1 MSATETDLNLNKYIG
16 LSFPLRA
23 GGNQDFQMTKT
34 SLEQAQHNIRNLI
47 LTYPGERV
55 NQPEFGCR
63 LRDLLFEQYTEDLSS
78 RIQDEIQEAIST
90 WLPYINISSV
100 NIVQSDE
107 DPNTTSVD
115 IDFAL
120 NYEPDR
126 FNSITLNF
134 DGDSESTSIGY

>member
-1 MSATETDLNLNKYIG
+1 MSATETDLNLNTYIG

-63 LRDLLFEQYTEDLSS
+63 LRDLLFEQLDDELPN
-78 RIQDEIQEAIST
+78 RIEEEVRRSIAQ
-90 WLPYINISSV
+90 WLPYVNVVTVDTLTEEGDKNKVFVQVKYTTTLNPETIN
-100 NIVQSDE
+100 Q
-107 DPNTTSVD
+107 
-115 IDFAL
+115 
-120 NYEPDR
+120 
-126 FNSITLNF
+126 ITL
-134 DGDSESTSIGY
+134 DAGYVADTTY

>member
-1 MSATETDLNLNKYIG
+1 MSATETDLNLNTYIG

-63 LRDLLFEQYTEDLSS
+63 LRDLLFEQLDDELPT
-78 RIQDEIQEAIST
+78 RIEEEVRRSIAQ
-90 WLPYINISSV
+90 WLPYVNVVTVDTLTEEGDKNKVFVQVKYTTTLNPETIN
-100 NIVQSDE
+100 Q
-107 DPNTTSVD
+107 
-115 IDFAL
+115 
-120 NYEPDR
+120 
-126 FNSITLNF
+126 ITL
-134 DGDSESTSIGY
+134 DAGYVADTIY

>member
-23 GGNQDFQMTKT
+23 GGNQDFQMTKA

-63 LRDLLFEQYTEDLSS
+63 LRDLLFEQLDGELPT
-78 RIQDEIQEAIST
+78 RIDEEVRRSISQ
-90 WLPYINISSV
+90 WLPYV
-100 NIVQSDE
+100 NVVQVETLTDE
-107 DPNTTSVD
+107 GDTNRVFVQVKYTT
-115 IDFAL
+115 
-120 NYEPDR
+120 
-126 FNSITLNF
+126 TLNPQTINQITV
-134 DGDSESTSIGY
+134 DAGYVTDTTY

>member
-1 MSATETDLNLNKYIG
+1 MSATETDLNLNTYIG

-63 LRDLLFEQYTEDLSS
+63 LRDLLFEQLDDELPN
-78 RIQDEIQEAIST
+78 RIEEEVRRSIAQ
-90 WLPYINISSV
+90 WLPYVNVVTVDTLTEEGDKNKVFVQVKYTTTLNPETIN
-100 NIVQSDE
+100 Q
-107 DPNTTSVD
+107 
-115 IDFAL
+115 
-120 NYEPDR
+120 
-126 FNSITLNF
+126 ITL
-134 DGDSESTSIGY
+134 DAGYVADTIY

>member
-1 MSATETDLNLNKYIG
+1 MSATETDLNLNTYIG

-63 LRDLLFEQYTEDLSS
+63 LRDLLFEQLDGELPT
-78 RIQDEIQEAIST
+78 RIDEEVRRSISQ
-90 WLPYINISSV
+90 WLPYV
-100 NIVQSDE
+100 NVVQVETLTDE
-107 DPNTTSVD
+107 GDTNRVFVQVKYTT
-115 IDFAL
+115 
-120 NYEPDR
+120 
-126 FNSITLNF
+126 TLNPQTINQITV
-134 DGDSESTSIGY
+134 DAGYVTDTTY

>member
-1 MSATETDLNLNKYIG
+1 MSATETDLNLNTYIG

-63 LRDLLFEQYTEDLSS
+63 LRDLLFEQIDDELPN
-78 RIQDEIQEAIST
+78 RIEEEVRRSIAQ
-90 WLPYINISSV
+90 WLPYVNVVTVDTLTEEGDKNKVFVQVKYTTTLNPETIN
-100 NIVQSDE
+100 Q
-107 DPNTTSVD
+107 
-115 IDFAL
+115 
-120 NYEPDR
+120 
-126 FNSITLNF
+126 ITL
-134 DGDSESTSIGY
+134 DAGYVADTIY

>member
-1 MSATETDLNLNKYIG
+1 MSATETDLNLNTYIG

-63 LRDLLFEQYTEDLSS
+63 LRDLLFEQLDGELPT
-78 RIQDEIQEAIST
+78 RIDEEVRRSISQ
-90 WLPYINISSV
+90 WLPYVNVVQVETLTDEGDTNRVFVQVKYTTTLNPQTIN
-100 NIVQSDE
+100 Q
-107 DPNTTSVD
+107 
-115 IDFAL
+115 
-120 NYEPDR
+120 
-126 FNSITLNF
+126 ITL
-134 DGDSESTSIGY
+134 DAGYVADTTY

>member
-1 MSATETDLNLNKYIG
+1 MSATETDLNLNTYIG

-63 LRDLLFEQYTEDLSS
+63 LRDLLFEQLDGELPT
-78 RIQDEIQEAIST
+78 RIDEEVRRSISQ
-90 WLPYINISSV
+90 WLPYVNVVQVETLTDEGDTNRVFVQVKYTTTLNPETIN
-100 NIVQSDE
+100 Q
-107 DPNTTSVD
+107 
-115 IDFAL
+115 
-120 NYEPDR
+120 
-126 FNSITLNF
+126 ITL
-134 DGDSESTSIGY
+134 DAGYVADTTY

>member
-1 MSATETDLNLNKYIG
+1 MSATETDLNLNTYIG

-63 LRDLLFEQYTEDLSS
+63 LRDLLFEQLDDELPN
-78 RIQDEIQEAIST
+78 RIEEEVRRSISQ
-90 WLPYINISSV
+90 WLPYVNVVTVDTLTEEGDENKVFVQVKYTTTLNPETIN
-100 NIVQSDE
+100 Q
-107 DPNTTSVD
+107 
-115 IDFAL
+115 
-120 NYEPDR
+120 
-126 FNSITLNF
+126 ITL
-134 DGDSESTSIGY
+134 DAGYVADTTY

>member
-1 MSATETDLNLNKYIG
+1 MSATETDLNLNTYIG

-63 LRDLLFEQYTEDLSS
+63 LRDLLFEQLDDELPN
-78 RIQDEIQEAIST
+78 RIEEEVRRSISQ
-90 WLPYINISSV
+90 WLPYVNVVTVDTLTEEGDENKVFVQVKYTTTLNPETIN
-100 NIVQSDE
+100 Q
-107 DPNTTSVD
+107 
-115 IDFAL
+115 
-120 NYEPDR
+120 
-126 FNSITLNF
+126 ITL
-134 DGDSESTSIGY
+134 DAGYVADTIY

>member
-1 MSATETDLNLNKYIG
+1 MSATETDLNLNTYIG

-63 LRDLLFEQYTEDLSS
+63 LRDLLFEQLDGELPT
-78 RIQDEIQEAIST
+78 RIDEEVRRSISQ
-90 WLPYINISSV
+90 WLPYVNVVQVETLTDEGDTNRVFVQVKYTTTLNPETIN
-100 NIVQSDE
+100 Q
-107 DPNTTSVD
+107 
-115 IDFAL
+115 
-120 NYEPDR
+120 
-126 FNSITLNF
+126 ITL
-134 DGDSESTSIGY
+134 DAGYVADTIY

>member
-1 MSATETDLNLNKYIG
+1 MSATETDLNLNTYIG

-63 LRDLLFEQYTEDLSS
+63 LRDLLFEQLDDELPN
-78 RIQDEIQEAIST
+78 RIEEEVRRSISQ
-90 WLPYINISSV
+90 WLPYVNVVTVDTLTEEGDKNKVFVQVKYTTTLNPETIN
-100 NIVQSDE
+100 Q
-107 DPNTTSVD
+107 
-115 IDFAL
+115 
-120 NYEPDR
+120 
-126 FNSITLNF
+126 ITL
-134 DGDSESTSIGY
+134 DAGYVADTTY

>member
-1 MSATETDLNLNKYIG
+1 MSATETDLNLNTYIG

-63 LRDLLFEQYTEDLSS
+63 LRDLLFEQLDDELPT
-78 RIQDEIQEAIST
+78 RIEEEVRRSIGQ
-90 WLPYINISSV
+90 WLPYVNVVTVDTLTEEGDKNKVFVQVKYTTTLNPQTIN
-100 NIVQSDE
+100 Q
-107 DPNTTSVD
+107 
-115 IDFAL
+115 
-120 NYEPDR
+120 
-126 FNSITLNF
+126 ITL
-134 DGDSESTSIGY
+134 DAGYVADTTY

>member
-1 MSATETDLNLNKYIG
+1 MSATETDLNLNTYIG

-63 LRDLLFEQYTEDLSS
+63 LRDLLFEQLDDELPA
-78 RIQDEIQEAIST
+78 RIEEEVRRSIGQ
-90 WLPYINISSV
+90 WLPYVNVVTVDTLTEEGDKNKVFVQVKYTTTLNPETIN
-100 NIVQSDE
+100 Q
-107 DPNTTSVD
+107 
-115 IDFAL
+115 
-120 NYEPDR
+120 
-126 FNSITLNF
+126 ITL
-134 DGDSESTSIGY
+134 DAGYVADTIY

>member
-63 LRDLLFEQYTEDLSS
+63 LRDLLFEQLDGELPT
-78 RIQDEIQEAIST
+78 RIDEEVRRSISQ
-90 WLPYINISSV
+90 WLPYV
-100 NIVQSDE
+100 NVVQVETLTDE
-107 DPNTTSVD
+107 GDTNRVFVQVKYTT
-115 IDFAL
+115 
-120 NYEPDR
+120 
-126 FNSITLNF
+126 TLNPQTINQITV
-134 DGDSESTSIGY
+134 DAG

>member
-63 LRDLLFEQYTEDLSS
+63 LRDLLFEQLDDELPN
-78 RIQDEIQEAIST
+78 RIEEEVRRSIAQ
-90 WLPYINISSV
+90 WLPYVNVVTVDTLTEEGDKNKVFVQVKYTTTLNPETIN
-100 NIVQSDE
+100 Q
-107 DPNTTSVD
+107 
-115 IDFAL
+115 
-120 NYEPDR
+120 
-126 FNSITLNF
+126 ITL
-134 DGDSESTSIGY
+134 DAGYVADTIY

>member
-1 MSATETDLNLNKYIG
+1 MSATETDLNLNTYIG

-63 LRDLLFEQYTEDLSS
+63 LRDLLFEQLDGELPT
-78 RIQDEIQEAIST
+78 RIDEEVRRSISQ
-90 WLPYINISSV
+90 WLPYVNVVQVETLTDEGDTNRVFVQVKYTTTLNPQTIN
-100 NIVQSDE
+100 Q
-107 DPNTTSVD
+107 
-115 IDFAL
+115 
-120 NYEPDR
+120 
-126 FNSITLNF
+126 ITL
-134 DGDSESTSIGY
+134 DAGYVADTIY

>member
-63 LRDLLFEQYTEDLSS
+63 LRDLLFEQLDGELPT
-78 RIQDEIQEAIST
+78 RIDEEVRRSISQ
-90 WLPYINISSV
+90 WLPYVNVVQVETLTDEGDTNRVFVQVKYTTTLNPQTIN
-100 NIVQSDE
+100 Q
-107 DPNTTSVD
+107 
-115 IDFAL
+115 
-120 NYEPDR
+120 
-126 FNSITLNF
+126 ITL
-134 DGDSESTSIGY
+134 DAGYVADTTY

>member
-1 MSATETDLNLNKYIG
+1 MSATETDLNLNTYIG

-63 LRDLLFEQYTEDLSS
+63 LRDLLFEQLNDELPT
-78 RIQDEIQEAIST
+78 RIDEEVRRSISQ
-90 WLPYINISSV
+90 WLPYV
-100 NIVQSDE
+100 NVVQVETLTDE
-107 DPNTTSVD
+107 GDTNRVFVQVKYTT
-115 IDFAL
+115 
-120 NYEPDR
+120 
-126 FNSITLNF
+126 TLNPQTINQITV
-134 DGDSESTSIGY
+134 DAGYVTDTTY

>member
-63 LRDLLFEQYTEDLSS
+63 LRDLLFEQYTEDLTE
-78 RIQDEIQEAIST
+78 RIKQEIQEAISEEHT
-90 WLPYINISSV
+90 SEL
-100 NIVQSDE
+100 QSRLHLVCRLLLE
-107 DPNTTSVD
+107 KKKNTKLTNK
-115 IDFAL
+115 L
-120 NYEPDR
+120 HKYNK
-126 FNSITLNF
+126 TMT
-134 DGDSESTSIGY
+134 ESQKTG

>member
-1 MSATETDLNLNKYIG
+1 MSATETDLNLNTYIG

-63 LRDLLFEQYTEDLSS
+63 LRDLLFEQLDDELPT
-78 RIQDEIQEAIST
+78 RIEEEVRRSIGQ
-90 WLPYINISSV
+90 WLPYVNVVTVDTLTEEGDKNKVFVQVKYTTTLNPETIN
-100 NIVQSDE
+100 Q
-107 DPNTTSVD
+107 
-115 IDFAL
+115 
-120 NYEPDR
+120 
-126 FNSITLNF
+126 ITL
-134 DGDSESTSIGY
+134 DAGYVADTTY

>member
-55 NQPEFGCR
+55 TQPEFGCR
-63 LRDLLFEQYTEDLSS
+63 LRDLLFEQLNDELPT
-78 RIQDEIQEAIST
+78 RIDEEVRRSISQ
-90 WLPYINISSV
+90 WLPYINVVQV
-100 NIVQSDE
+100 NTLTDEGDVNKVFVQVE
-107 DPNTTSVD
+107 YTT
-115 IDFAL
+115 
-120 NYEPDR
+120 
-126 FNSITLNF
+126 TLNPQTINQITV
-134 DGDSESTSIGY
+134 DAGYVTDTTY

>member
-1 MSATETDLNLNKYIG
+1 MSATETDLNLNTYIG

-63 LRDLLFEQYTEDLSS
+63 LRDLLFEQLNDELPT
-78 RIQDEIQEAIST
+78 RIDEEVRRSISQ
-90 WLPYINISSV
+90 WLPYINVVQV
-100 NIVQSDE
+100 NTLTDEGDVNKVFVQVE
-107 DPNTTSVD
+107 YTT
-115 IDFAL
+115 
-120 NYEPDR
+120 
-126 FNSITLNF
+126 TLNPQTINQITV
-134 DGDSESTSIGY
+134 DAGYVTDTTY

>member
-63 LRDLLFEQYTEDLSS
+63 LRDLLFEQLDGELPT
-78 RIQDEIQEAIST
+78 RIDEEVRRSISQ
-90 WLPYINISSV
+90 WLPYV
-100 NIVQSDE
+100 NVVQVETLTDE
-107 DPNTTSVD
+107 GDTNRVFVQVKYTT
-115 IDFAL
+115 
-120 NYEPDR
+120 
-126 FNSITLNF
+126 TLNPQTINQITV
-134 DGDSESTSIGY
+134 DAGYVTDTTY

>member
-63 LRDLLFEQYTEDLSS
+63 LRDLLFEQLDDELPT
-78 RIQDEIQEAIST
+78 RIDEEVRRSISQ
-90 WLPYINISSV
+90 WLPYV
-100 NIVQSDE
+100 NVVQVETLTDE
-107 DPNTTSVD
+107 GDTNRVFVQVKYTT
-115 IDFAL
+115 
-120 NYEPDR
+120 
-126 FNSITLNF
+126 TLNPQTINQITV
-134 DGDSESTSIGY
+134 DAGYVTDTTY

>member
-1 MSATETDLNLNKYIG
+1 MSATETDLNLNTYIG

-63 LRDLLFEQYTEDLSS
+63 LRDLLFEQLDDELPN
-78 RIQDEIQEAIST
+78 RIEEEVRRSIGQ
-90 WLPYINISSV
+90 WLPYV
-100 NIVQSDE
+100 NVVTVDTLTEEGDKNKVFVQVKD
-107 DPNTTSVD
+107 TT
-115 IDFAL
+115 
-120 NYEPDR
+120 
-126 FNSITLNF
+126 TLNPETINQITV
-134 DGDSESTSIGY
+134 DAGYLADTTY

>member
-63 LRDLLFEQYTEDLSS
+63 LRDLLFEQLDDELPT
-78 RIQDEIQEAIST
+78 RIEEEVRRSIGQ
-90 WLPYINISSV
+90 WLPYVNVVTVDTLTEEGDKNKVFVQVKYTTTLNPETIN
-100 NIVQSDE
+100 Q
-107 DPNTTSVD
+107 
-115 IDFAL
+115 
-120 NYEPDR
+120 
-126 FNSITLNF
+126 ITL
-134 DGDSESTSIGY
+134 DAGYVADTIY

>member
-63 LRDLLFEQYTEDLSS
+63 LRDLLFEQLDDELPT
-78 RIQDEIQEAIST
+78 RIEEEVRRSIAQ
-90 WLPYINISSV
+90 WLPYVNVVTVDTLTEEGDKNKVFVQVKYTTTLNPETIN
-100 NIVQSDE
+100 Q
-107 DPNTTSVD
+107 
-115 IDFAL
+115 
-120 NYEPDR
+120 
-126 FNSITLNF
+126 ITL
-134 DGDSESTSIGY
+134 DAGYVADTIY

>member
-1 MSATETDLNLNKYIG
+1 MSATETDLNLNTYIG

-63 LRDLLFEQYTEDLSS
+63 LRDLLFEQLNDELPT
-78 RIQDEIQEAIST
+78 RIDEEVRRSISQ
-90 WLPYINISSV
+90 WLPLSLIHI
-100 NIVQSDE
+100 
-107 DPNTTSVD
+107 
-115 IDFAL
+115 
-120 NYEPDR
+120 
-126 FNSITLNF
+126 
-134 DGDSESTSIGY
+134 